1 MKKLIYLPV
10 WAIIL
15 FITCC
20 GYRFA
25 GMEQNAFSDIHSI
38 SVPFFV
44 NNTNEPLIAPLV
56 TNALINEL
64 NLIDSVKV
72 SSTDNSDAI
81 LKGVV
86 VAVNTS
92 TLAHRS
98 IRTAS
103 EKRVSI
109 VVSLRLV
116 RISDNKVLWQETSIN
131 EWAEYFVSGSMDY
144 SSERRNAMNK
154 AALKIAKKVRDRMF
168 TNF

>member
-10 WAIIL
+10 WVIIL
-15 FITCC
+15 CITCC

-25 GMEQNAFSDIHSI
+25 GMEKNPFLYVNTI
-38 SVPFFV
+38 SVPLFE
-44 NNTNEPLIAPLV
+44 NNTNEPLIASLV

-64 NLIDSVKV
+64 NLTNAVKIV
-72 SSTDNSDAI
+72 STDKSDAV

-86 VAVNTS
+86 ISANTT
-92 TLAHRS
+92 TLAHSS

-103 EKRVSI
+103 EKRVRI
-109 VVSLRLV
+109 AVSVRLV
-116 RISDNKVLWQETSIN
+116 RISDDKVVWQESSID

-144 SSERRNAMNK
+144 SSERRNALNK

-168 TNF
+168 TDF